1 MAKSTVAF
9 GVAFMLKDLATKA
22 MAKIASGF
30 DVLSAK
36 QKDATEA
43 SLAFGDSLSKP
54 KVSKIVTGAKQAGSA
69 FLSMGK
75 QMLTATGSTESFVGA
90 LGDVIGAIPVVGPV
104 IQKTASAVFTLLD
117 SVGKLA
123 DEQSRWTANMSGGMP
138 AMRDMIAGISTMA
151 TDVGTTSTELMGI
164 ARSMGSVSL
173 EGAGLAQQVER
184 MTRAFSISEVEAASY
199 TKGMNAAGY
208 SIKETSALGDEIVD
222 MAKKL
227 GLPDL
232 MQDVPEIMEMARKS
246 ALQMGTDLKGRVGPA
261 ALGVAKS
268 ASVLT
273 KTLGLLP
280 KHALE
285 VAKKTLGSFQSL
297 SVNIENVFTGI
308 DDDFDA
314 GTKRLMEMSVR
325 AGGGLKKSLSAIQ
338 KAATGD
344 MTEIAAQF
352 EKVMSKGGMGAKRMR
367 LGLQKEFGPEF
378 TKIIAAMGP
387 KGKEMYAKVYGPLEA
402 GGEKLD
408 TVGGYDK
415 FVNEMVNGAG
425 NIKKQLSSITEE
437 FVKSIGGG
445 LPETREKLMGF
456 FTFMKKEANTLKE
469 EMNTWI
475 TGKDAS
481 TAKFMESVRAKVE
494 PMIKDLANAVKAA
507 LVEWGIAAKFD
518 SLVEGMSKLGVI
530 FEKVGAAIDA
540 SQYGTRKVLSA
551 VIGSGDPDVLAEMD
565 AESARKN
572 AVADSIIKQKDPKI
586 IAAMMKP
593 EMDRARAREAYNAE
607 VAQARQVSGLGMG
620 PAIAALTDRAQKKLN
635 VQLELINSRVDAN
648 GIYKQL
654 DAAEASKL
662 KATPAR

>member
-415 FVNEMVNGAG
+415 FVKEMVDGAG

-456 FTFMKKEANTLKE
+456 FTFMKDEANKLKE

-475 TGKDAS
+475 TGEDAS

-494 PMIKDLANAVKAA
+494 PMIKGLAGAVKAA
-507 LVEWGIAAKFD
+507 LVEWGIAEKFD
-518 SLVEGMSKLGVI
+518 SLVNGMVKLGVI
-530 FEKVGAAIDA
+530 FEAVGKAIDA

-593 EMDRARAREAYNAE
+593 EMDRVRAREAYDAE

-620 PAIAALTDRAQKKLN
+620 PAIAALTDRAQKKLD
-635 VQLELINSRVDAN
+635 VKLQLINSRVDAN
-648 GIYKQL
+648 GIYRQL
-654 DAAEASKL
+654 DAAEASKGI
-662 KATPAR
+662 ATPAR

>member
-22 MAKIASGF
+22 LSKIASGF
-30 DVLSAK
+30 DVLASK
-36 QKDATEA
+36 QDDATKA
-43 SLAFGDSLSKP
+43 ALAFGDSLAKP

-123 DEQSRWTANMSGGMP
+123 DEQSRWTANMSGGLP

-164 ARSMGSVSL
+164 ARSMGTVSM

-184 MTRAFSISEVEAASY
+184 MTRAFSLSEVEAASY

-246 ALQMGTDLKGRVGPA
+246 ALQMGTDLKGKVGPA

-285 VAKKTLGSFQSL
+285 VAKKTLGAFQSL

-402 GGEKLD
+402 GGDKLD

-445 LPETREKLMGF
+445 LPETREKLMNF
-456 FTFMKKEANTLKE
+456 FTFMKGEANKLKE
-469 EMNTWI
+469 DMNTWI
-475 TGKDAS
+475 TGKDAG
-481 TAKFMESVRAKVE
+481 TAKFMESVTATVQPLFKG
-494 PMIKDLANAVKAA
+494 LAAAVKAA
-507 LVEWGIAAKFD
+507 FVEWGIAKKFD
-518 SLVEGMSKLGVI
+518 ELASAMSKAGAI
-530 FEKVGAAIDA
+530 FEAVGATFTTVSYWIRKGLAKVG
-540 SQYGTRKVLSA
+540 
-551 VIGSGDPDVLAEMD
+551 IGMDPDEQAALD
-565 AESARKN
+565 AESAQKN
-572 AVADSIIKQKDPKI
+572 AIANRILKEKDPKI
-586 IAAMMKP
+586 IAALRQP
-593 EMDRARAREAYNAE
+593 EMDRMRAKEAYDAE

-620 PAIAALTDRAQKKLN
+620 PAIAAMQDRAQKKLSI
-635 VQLELINSRVDAN
+635 QLELINSRVDAN
-648 GIYKQL
+648 GMYKQM
-654 DAAEASKL
+654 DGRENSNSKAAV
-662 KATPAR
+662 AR

>member
-36 QKDATEA
+36 QKDATKA

-425 NIKKQLSSITEE
+425 NIKKQLASITEE

-445 LPETREKLMGF
+445 LPETREKLMDF
-456 FTFMKKEANTLKE
+456 FTFMKKEANKLKE
-469 EMNTWI
+469 DMNTWI
-475 TGKDAS
+475 TGKDAG
-481 TAKFMESVRAKVE
+481 TAKFMESVSAKVQ
-494 PMIKDLANAVKAA
+494 PMITDMADAIKKAI
-507 LVEWGIAAKFD
+507 GPKFD
-518 SLVEGMSKLGVI
+518 MLASGLKTVGEYFSAAVDV
-530 FEKVGAAIDA
+530 FSKVGYWI
-540 SQYGTRKVLSA
+540 RKGLSK
-551 VIGSGDPDVLAEMD
+551 IPGLGIMDPDVMAKQDARTALNESINKATDPGVRSALMAKRSAEDRADEEAAYASELA
-565 AESARKN
+565 SAR
-572 AVADSIIKQKDPKI
+572 
-586 IAAMMKP
+586 AAKYQPFVPPSLSAQLEAATHKKYQHLTVTVKP
-593 EMDRARAREAYNAE
+593 TRVDALGTQTLLDAREA
-607 VAQARQVSGLGMG
+607 VTRRGGLI
-620 PAIAALTDRAQKKLN
+620 PD
-635 VQLELINSRVDAN
+635 
-648 GIYKQL
+648 
-654 DAAEASKL
+654 
-662 KATPAR
+662 

>member
-402 GGEKLD
+402 GGDKLD

-456 FTFMKKEANTLKE
+456 FTFMKDEANKLKE

-475 TGKDAS
+475 TGEDAS
-481 TAKFMESVRAKVE
+481 TAKFMGSVRAKVE
-494 PMIKDLANAVKAA
+494 PMIKGLAGAVKAA
-507 LVEWGIAAKFD
+507 LVEWGIAEKFD
-518 SLVEGMSKLGVI
+518 SLVNGMVKLGVI
-530 FEKVGAAIDA
+530 FEAVGKAIDA

-565 AESARKN
+565 AESARKS

-593 EMDRARAREAYNAE
+593 EMDRVRAREAYNAE

-620 PAIAALTDRAQKKLN
+620 PAIAAMTDRAQKKLD

-648 GIYKQL
+648 GIYRQL